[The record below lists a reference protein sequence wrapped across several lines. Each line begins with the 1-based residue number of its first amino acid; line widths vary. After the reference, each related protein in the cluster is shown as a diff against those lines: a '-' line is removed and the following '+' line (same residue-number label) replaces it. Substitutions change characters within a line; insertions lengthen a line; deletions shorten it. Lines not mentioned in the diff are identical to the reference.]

1 MSHTWGLVPLNN
13 LAQAKSRLEPVLGSD
28 GRRALMLAMAE
39 DVLSALCAVAGIER
53 VLLVSSEP
61 EAGTLLRDWPIEVF
75 YCADHEGLNH
85 ELEQAV
91 AYAASQGA
99 ERVLIVHADLPWLQ
113 PGTLQRF
120 IANCP
125 SGAIC
130 AASCKLGSGTNG
142 LLLPLPL
149 PLPLVFGANSLQRF
163 RDAAAAAG
171 LGLRVVEDQR
181 LSLDIDSPAD
191 FDQLRAAQAGGLLPG
206 AKTHRLLASMG
217 HSAGGKVGETCN
229 FV

>member
-1 MSHTWGLVPLNN
+1 MSHTWALVPLNN
-13 LAQAKSRLEPVLGSD
+13 LAQAKSRLESVLGCA
-28 GRRALMLAMAE
+28 GRRVLMLAMAE

-61 EAGTLLRDWPIEVF
+61 EAGNLLREWPIEVF
-75 YCADHEGLNH
+75 YCADHEGLNQ

-91 AYAASQGA
+91 AYAAAHGA

-113 PGTLQRF
+113 PDTLAHF
-120 IANCP
+120 IAGCP

-130 AASCKLGSGTNG
+130 AASCKLGSGTNA

-149 PLPLVFGANSLQRF
+149 PLPLVFGANSLRRF
-163 RDAAAAAG
+163 RDAAATAG
-171 LGLRVVEDQR
+171 LELQVVEDQR

-191 FDQLRAAQAGGLLPG
+191 LDQLRAAQASGLLPG
-206 AKTHRLLASMG
+206 AKTRMLLASMDR
-217 HSAGGKVGETCN
+217 APGGKVSATCN
-229 FV
+229 LV